1 MHPKVLKECSEEL
14 STPLY
19 IVFRKSLDSGTLPE
33 DWKMVRVTPIFKK
46 GQKTKAGK
54 YRLVSLTCIL
64 CKVMETLIKNKILE
78 HVEEHAA
85 LSGNQHGFMKCKSCL
100 TNLLETL
107 EEVTASLD
115 QGFAIG
121 VIFLDYAKAFDSVVY
136 CTKDWSTSC
145 RLSWWAE
152 PRWPQ

>member
-1 MHPKVLKECSEEL
+1 MHPKVLKECSEEI

-33 DWKMVRVTPIFKK
+33 DWKTARVTPIFKK
-46 GQKTKAGK
+46 GQKTKAGN
-54 YRLVSLTCIL
+54 YQPGSLTCIP

-78 HVEEHAA
+78 HVEEQAA
-85 LSGNQHGFMKCKSCL
+85 LSGNQHGFTKGKSCL

-115 QGFAIG
+115 QGLSVD
-121 VIFLDYAKAFDSVVY
+121 VIFLDYAKAFDSVPH
-136 CTKDWSTSC
+136 K
-145 RLSWWAE
+145 RLINKLQA
-152 PRWPQ
+152 